1 MRTISLFSTF
11 LLLLT
16 LTSCS
21 FKQKERISYQYYDK
35 GVIKSMSHIKGDSTK
50 DGVQINFYKSGMIK
64 DIRHFTNNKENG
76 QRIAFLDKSG
86 KVDYTCNIKNN
97 RIQGVGYDFYKS
109 GYLYLI
115 VNKKDGIMD
124 GRVTQ
129 FYDSCDLLYS
139 ITHWIVNGKF
149 AYRMEFDRNGDPKYF
164 SSPNGKAEG
173 RTH

>member
-1 MRTISLFSTF
+1 MRILLITIVSLLF
-11 LLLLT
+11 T

-21 FKQKERISYQYYDK
+21 FKQKEKISYQYYEK
-35 GVIKSMSHIKGDSTK
+35 GAIKSMSHIKGDSIK
-50 DGVQINFYKSGMIK
+50 DGVQINFYESGMIK
-64 DIRHFTNNKENG
+64 DIRHFINNKENG

-86 KVDYTCNIKNN
+86 KVDYICNIKNN

-129 FYDSCDLLYS
+129 FYDSCDLLSS
-139 ITHWIVNGKF
+139 ITPWIVNGKF
-149 AYRMEFDRNGDPKYF
+149 AYHMEFDHNGDAKYF
-164 SSPNGKAEG
+164 SNPGGTTGG
-173 RTH
+173 RTN